1 VTPTGCSY
9 HPLAIAAASGNLRV
23 VQMLLEA
30 GADVR
35 ETSEFGWT
43 ALHSSVG
50 ADATTRWFRGPEGA
64 RRVDVGGSAFKCA
77 AALIA
82 AGADV
87 NAASRQGTTPLLV
100 VARILPSHMSTP
112 LLAVLLRAGATLD
125 PRVRSWS
132 PYLEKVHDAGG
143 WERYAQAHRKHLAAM
158 FASKLGLP
166 SDVFSLVVDFWGA
179 HVGMYAFDAGAT
191 KEVENVENGR
201 KSGPCTI
208 S

>member
-1 VTPTGCSY
+1 
-9 HPLAIAAASGNLRV
+9 
-23 VQMLLEA
+23 MLLEA

-43 ALHSSVG
+43 ALHSAVG
-50 ADATTRWFRGPEGA
+50 ADGTSRWFRGPARAEGA
-64 RRVDVGGSAFKCA
+64 RCVDVGGSAFKCA
-77 AALIA
+77 TALIA

-100 VARILPSHMSTP
+100 VARVLPSHLSAP
-112 LLAVLLRAGATLD
+112 LLAVLLRGGATLD

-143 WERYAQAHRKHLAAM
+143 WKRYAQVHRKHLAAM

-166 SDVFSLVVDFWGA
+166 ADVLFLVVDFWGA

-191 KEVENVENGR
+191 KEEVENVEEHGR

>member
-1 VTPTGCSY
+1 MSTDARLHLS
-9 HPLAIAAASGNLRV
+9 
-23 VQMLLEA
+23 
-30 GADVR
+30 
-35 ETSEFGWT
+35 SEFSRRHDRSHELTCESAHEYDRSCGIE
-43 ALHSSVG
+43 LRRLKRGV
-50 ADATTRWFRGPEGA
+50 TTSLKVSQPEAIFTRTRPTRG
-64 RRVDVGGSAFKCA
+64 S
-77 AALIA
+77 LIA

-100 VARILPSHMSTP
+100 VARVLPSHLSAP
-112 LLAVLLRAGATLD
+112 LLAVLLRGGATLD

-143 WERYAQAHRKHLAAM
+143 WKRYAQVHRKHLAAM

-166 SDVFSLVVDFWGA
+166 ADVLFLVVDFWGA

-191 KEVENVENGR
+191 KEEVENVEEHGR